1 MYSKFALHVY
11 VCVCVL
17 TCAHSAAQSCPT
29 LHKIH
34 QQIFQPYQVDVLID
48 VLQLLLLSRFSHVR
62 LCVTPQAAA
71 HQAPLSLGLSRQE
84 HWSVLPFPSL
94 MRESEVAQ
102 SCPTLCDPMYCSLP
116 GSSVHGIFQAR
127 VLKWGAIAFSK
138 QMFQIPGN
146 KQRYGPYFDP
156 CLVGY
161 LLYFYRNTT
170 HSSILKNT
178 FDSPG
183 NLNVFRI
190 NIKGAEA

>member
-48 VLQLLLLSRFSHVR
+48 VLLLLLLSRFSHVR

-84 HWSVLPFPSL
+84 HGSVLPFPSL

-102 SCPTLCDPMYCSLP
+102 LCPTQRPHVLQPTRLLRPWDFPGKSTEVGGHCLLQIDVLDPW
-116 GSSVHGIFQAR
+116 
-127 VLKWGAIAFSK
+127 K
-138 QMFQIPGN
+138 
-146 KQRYGPYFDP
+146 
-156 CLVGY
+156 
-161 LLYFYRNTT
+161 
-170 HSSILKNT
+170 
-178 FDSPG
+178 
-183 NLNVFRI
+183 
-190 NIKGAEA
+190 